1 MLLID
6 LIANYITLLEQ
17 INSLFVFL
25 PAVNTAIIY
34 MKIVPMSGLGLF
46 FAFYLFSYGYL
57 IWLEKRVFYQVYWSS
72 AILHIVTN
80 SLALFF

>member
-1 MLLID
+1 
-6 LIANYITLLEQ
+6 
-17 INSLFVFL
+17 
-25 PAVNTAIIY
+25 

-46 FAFYLFSYGYL
+46 FALYLFSYGYL
-57 IWLEKRVFYQVYWSS
+57 IWLEKGVFYQVYWSS